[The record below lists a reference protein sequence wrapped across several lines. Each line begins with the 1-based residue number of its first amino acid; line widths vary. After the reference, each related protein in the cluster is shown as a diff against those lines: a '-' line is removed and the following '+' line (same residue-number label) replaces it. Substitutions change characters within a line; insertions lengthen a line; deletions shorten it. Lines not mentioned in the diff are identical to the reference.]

1 MSIPAPADDGFDVL
15 VSLIVRQS
23 AALIIHSYLGC
34 DAFDLKIQ
42 ALLAPDHLLIMPHGV
57 ERMDFLH
64 RLLDRLDLLI
74 AGLLGVIVASWWHKD
89 DLTDWR
95 AWMIFLITGVSC
107 SLYLTG
113 MVSAYLGV
121 TEPSIVAGIGFLL
134 GTFGGSLLAAIN
146 RAIKAA
152 DLWALIRQRFGGGN
166 PP

>member
-1 MSIPAPADDGFDVL
+1 
-15 VSLIVRQS
+15 
-23 AALIIHSYLGC
+23 
-34 DAFDLKIQ
+34 
-42 ALLAPDHLLIMPHGV
+42 MPTYSHAHGV
-57 ERMDFLH
+57 ERMDSLH

-74 AGLLGVIVASWWHKD
+74 AGLFGVIVASWWHKD

-95 AWMIFLITGVSC
+95 AWLIFLTTGLAC
-107 SLYLTG
+107 SVYLTG

-121 TEPSIVAGIGFLL
+121 TEPNIVIGVGFLL

>member
-1 MSIPAPADDGFDVL
+1 
-15 VSLIVRQS
+15 
-23 AALIIHSYLGC
+23 
-34 DAFDLKIQ
+34 
-42 ALLAPDHLLIMPHGV
+42 
-57 ERMDFLH
+57 MDFLH

-74 AGLLGVIVASWWHKD
+74 AGLFGVIVASWWHKD

-152 DLWALIRQRFGGGN
+152 DLWALIRQRFGGGRSN
-166 PP
+166 EP

>member
-1 MSIPAPADDGFDVL
+1 ME
-15 VSLIVRQS
+15 
-23 AALIIHSYLGC
+23 
-34 DAFDLKIQ
+34 
-42 ALLAPDHLLIMPHGV
+42 LLQ
-57 ERMDFLH
+57 
-64 RLLDRLDLLI
+64 RLLDKFDRLELLI
-74 AGLLGVIVASWWHKD
+74 AGLVGAVVASWWHKD

-95 AWMIFLITGVSC
+95 AWLIFITTGLACAV
-107 SLYLTG
+107 YLTG

-121 TEPSIVAGIGFLL
+121 TEPNIVVGVGFLL